1 MTFVLGLDLTFSTI
15 LLDSVDC
22 WNLADVQRAN
32 GSMSSRLGP
41 NQFLRNAQLIELPEE
56 LNRSSNLRI
65 DLVASNR
72 QIGTWLEERL
82 AYAYAEWVS
91 AQFHRAV
98 LETFQAATRG
108 DGEAAVEVAN
118 NILFH
123 IRSDSL

>member
-1 MTFVLGLDLTFSTI
+1 MQNLLRLSYEKI
-15 LLDSVDC
+15 LLLASV
-22 WNLADVQRAN
+22 
-32 GSMSSRLGP
+32 
-41 NQFLRNAQLIELPEE
+41 
-56 LNRSSNLRI
+56 NLR
-65 DLVASNR
+65 DDYR